1 MSQSSTVAPNGR
13 FCLASR
19 GEIWPRPSSRS
30 VTDLNK
36 DQDRDVRD
44 CDKRPEI
51 ANGCSGSYEVVLH
64 KSPFS
69 EGIDI
74 M

>member
-44 CDKRPEI
+44 CDK
-51 ANGCSGSYEVVLH
+51 
-64 KSPFS
+64 
-69 EGIDI
+69 
-74 M
+74 

>member
-1 MSQSSTVAPNGR
+1 MTFKMRLHKDESKLHRRANGR
-13 FCLASR
+13 FCLASP

-44 CDKRPEI
+44 CDK
-51 ANGCSGSYEVVLH
+51 
-64 KSPFS
+64 
-69 EGIDI
+69 
-74 M
+74 